1 MKTPNRLIL
10 GAAVLVGLGVSACS
24 QMSEPGH
31 TTDEL
36 HHASAAGAS
45 QHGHNAAAMQRHA
58 AEAKQMEERLRTH
71 LQQMRR
77 LSAEQQH
84 ARMGEH
90 VSAVGQML
98 SMMDRHMREMG
109 MGAGHTHMGQMMG
122 MSAAQHDQMMKEMQA
137 LRAEV
142 EQMQTLPA
150 AEVGR
155 QMPAHLDR
163 LERMLPMLQQCAGH
177 AHHG

>member
-1 MKTPNRLIL
+1 MTTFTKTTIITLVASL
-10 GAAVLVGLGVSACS
+10 GLSACHQS
-24 QMSEPGH
+24 MEPGH
-31 TTDEL
+31 GMHES
-36 HHASAAGAS
+36 HHRAQAGTVHAGHDAAM
-45 QHGHNAAAMQRHA
+45 MQRHG
-58 AEAKQMEERLRTH
+58 AEAKQMAERMLAH
-71 LQQMRR
+71 LQQMKT

-90 VSAVGQML
+90 ASAVVQML

-109 MGAGHTHMGQMMG
+109 MGTGHTHMGHMMG
-122 MSAAQHDQMMKEMQA
+122 MSSAQHDQMMKEMQV
-137 LRAEV
+137 LRVEI

-177 AHHG
+177 AHHS